1 LFETLGTSISGAG
14 ANAGRLGLLGTGAA
28 VDYGV
33 SKSATTNPFATVLG
47 GMGSP
52 TSTLGAGLTN
62 WLTSNTPQA
71 TTGGAGGGITSPLMQ
86 NPTFDIYGSG
96 NVPLG
101 YANY

>member
-1 LFETLGTSISGAG
+1 MGQALGSAISGAG

-33 SKSATTNPFATVLG
+33 SRPATTNPFATVLG

-62 WLTSNTPQA
+62 WLTSNAP
-71 TTGGAGGGITSPLMQ
+71 TTAGVGAGGGITSPLMQ